1 MTSRERLLALLRGD
15 IPDCV
20 PVMPDTSNMI
30 PARLTGRPF
39 WDLYLYNDPPIWE
52 AYIDCARH
60 FDVDS
65 LMDGYAPLV
74 FPEEQPAQDG
84 PQWER
89 FIVQR
94 TPERIVTQ
102 ASCRENGRRV
112 WAKHVDIYRVAD
124 PPVHGVSPRVAR
136 LPEEPASWEPLE
148 GVKPVDYGPENLR
161 RLKRLMGDQG
171 LVGVFVISSCVLGNE
186 QMVYDYYNNPA
197 KYEQIA
203 ERRIEYG
210 EQRFRR
216 IMAMEDGPDFVA
228 VGGSGTLIWQT
239 VEIFRKI
246 ALPAL
251 KHVISLAHA
260 AGMPTHLHSC
270 GPEKELVK
278 IMAEETELTVIDPL
292 EVPPMGDCDLARLKR
307 LYGGK
312 IILKGNLHTT
322 DVMLRGSVEDVIAA
336 SRQAIDDAGRGG
348 RFILSTGDQCGR
360 DTPDENLR
368 AMVETA
374 RTYGRYG

>member
-30 PARLTGRPF
+30 PARLTGKPF

-52 AYIDCARH
+52 ASIDCARH
-60 FDVDS
+60 FDVDA

-74 FPEEQPAQDG
+74 FPEEHPAHDG

-94 TPERIVTQ
+94 TTERIVTQ
-102 ASCRENGRRV
+102 ASYREGGRRV

-124 PPVHGVSPRVAR
+124 PPVHGVSHRVAR
-136 LPEEPASWEPLE
+136 LPEEPESWEPLE
-148 GVKPVDYGPENLR
+148 GVKPVDLGPENFR
-161 RLKRLMGDQG
+161 RLRRLMGDQG

-186 QMVYDYYNNPA
+186 QMVYDYYDNPA

-203 ERRIEYG
+203 ETRIEYG

-216 IMAMEDGPDFVA
+216 IMAMEDRPDFVA

-239 VEIFRKI
+239 VEVFRKI

-251 KHVISLAHA
+251 KHVISLAHE
-260 AGMPTHLHSC
+260 AGMPTHIHSC
-270 GPEKELVK
+270 GPEKELVT

-292 EVPPMGDCDLARLKR
+292 EAPPMGDCDLAQLKR
-307 LYGGK
+307 LYGDR

-322 DVMLRGSVEDVIAA
+322 DVMLRGSVDDVIAA
-336 SRQAIDDAGRGG
+336 SKQAIDDAGGG
-348 RFILSTGDQCGR
+348 GGFILSTGDQCGR
-360 DTPDENLR
+360 DTPDDNLR